1 MARIKLVTG
10 GARSGKSSYALEWSE
25 KLGKQRC
32 FIATCPITDSEM
44 KDRINAHQLE
54 RQGRGWATLE
64 EEHDI
69 ENTII
74 SLKGSYDTLLI
85 DCLTLWINNLL
96 YEAEQQGQSFGEKD
110 MAARAEKLV
119 LAAEQFDGN
128 ICFVTNEVGL
138 GIVPDNAL
146 ARKYRDLVGRC
157 NRIVA
162 NRATDVVL
170 VSCGIAMVLKES

>member
-1 MARIKLVTG
+1 MNRIKLVTG

-25 KLGKQRC
+25 KQGQRRC
-32 FIATCPITDSEM
+32 FIATCPVTDSEM
-44 KDRINAHQLE
+44 ADRITAHQLE
-54 RQGRGWATLE
+54 RNGRGWATLE
-64 EEHDI
+64 EELDLEARI
-69 ENTII
+69 L
-74 SLKGSYDTLLI
+74 SLQGTYDTLLI

-96 YEAEQQGQSFGEKD
+96 YDAEQQGTAFGETE

-119 LAAEQFDGN
+119 FAAERFGGD

-157 NRIVA
+157 NRMIA
-162 NRATDVVL
+162 DRATDVVL
-170 VSCGIAMVLKES
+170 VSCGIAMSLKES

>member
-25 KLGKQRC
+25 KLGEQRC
-32 FIATCPITDSEM
+32 FIATCPVTDSEM
-44 KDRINAHQLE
+44 SDRITAHQLE

-64 EEHDI
+64 EELDL
-69 ENTII
+69 EGTII
-74 SLKGSYDTLLI
+74 SLKGTYDTLLI

-96 YEAEQQGQSFGEKD
+96 YEAEQKGLDFGENE
-110 MAARAEKLV
+110 MAVRAENLV
-119 LAAEQFDGN
+119 CAAEHFDGN
-128 ICFVTNEVGL
+128 LCFVTNEVGL

-157 NRIVA
+157 NRIIA
-162 NRATDVVL
+162 GQATDVVL
-170 VSCGIAMVLKES
+170 VSCGIAITLKEP